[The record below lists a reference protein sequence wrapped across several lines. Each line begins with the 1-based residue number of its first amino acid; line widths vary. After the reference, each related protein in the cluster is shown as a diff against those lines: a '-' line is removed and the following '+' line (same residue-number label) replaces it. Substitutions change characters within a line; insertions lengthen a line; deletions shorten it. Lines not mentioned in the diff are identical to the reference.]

1 MAQSGGI
8 LGDLLVALP
17 QAMFLAGKEALK
29 KGISLAPKL
38 APILAEKATQC
49 YINKGIN
56 EVNKKFASDKGS
68 GTTLTNNE
76 IKYIM
81 KVLRSFEN
89 RRILLKETTR
99 KTTGQERG
107 FLSFHRTLMT
117 AYLPLMKTVLIQLAK
132 NVLLPF
138 GLSAGM
144 SATDAVIQK
153 KIYGLEI
160 TAIIISNEE
169 MKDLMN

>member
-38 APILAEKATQC
+38 APILAEKATH
-49 YINKGIN
+49 KGIN
-56 EVNKKFASDKGS
+56 EVNKKFVSDKGS

-99 KTTGQERG
+99 KTTSQERG